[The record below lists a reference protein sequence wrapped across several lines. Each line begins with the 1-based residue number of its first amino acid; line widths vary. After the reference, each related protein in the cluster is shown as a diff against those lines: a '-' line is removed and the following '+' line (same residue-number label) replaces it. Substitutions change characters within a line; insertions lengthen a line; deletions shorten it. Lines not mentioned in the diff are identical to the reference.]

1 MGKILLSYFSLF
13 CNISERLRS
22 EQSLKI
28 RFLVRQHFLTPE
40 TRVLY
45 PSSNTG
51 KIGKFLRIHHLV
63 ILTETE

>member
-28 RFLVRQHFLTPE
+28 RFFGKATFSH
-40 TRVLY
+40 
-45 PSSNTG
+45 TG
-51 KIGKFLRIHHLV
+51 NQGPLR
-63 ILTETE
+63 